1 MGSRNVGQYLGLL
14 VTGQEDERPDRGRG
28 RYCHARRSRQIIDLA
43 SRHSRE
49 NAEFPLQ
56 GSRDAYVFEL
66 SWVGAHL
73 LAPGLLLESIHGT
86 HTRVHP
92 RLTLH
97 VLDLIVQLNQ
107 KRGHNRTRIERGRE
121 QDLSVLFLPKSYPS
135 SNLYHTPTRQMLQ
148 HCRR

>member
-1 MGSRNVGQYLGLL
+1 MRAG
-14 VTGQEDERPDRGRG
+14 
-28 RYCHARRSRQIIDLA
+28 CRQVIDLA
-43 SRHSRE
+43 SIGTVGKMP
-49 NAEFPLQ
+49 NFPLQ

-97 VLDLIVQLNQ
+97 VLDLIVQLSQ

-121 QDLSVLFLPKSYPS
+121 QDLSVLFLP
-135 SNLYHTPTRQMLQ
+135 
-148 HCRR
+148 